1 MEALNVFIAINWVL
15 FLTYVAIGVKIDREN
30 ARRRLACE

>member
-1 MEALNVFIAINWVL
+1 MEALNMFIAINWVL
-15 FLTYVAIGVKIDREN
+15 FLVYVAIGVKIDRDN